1 MSDGSNI
8 RAFMHEVREKADKI
22 TASPHIGADVKGVIK
37 DLIKIGE
44 NFENVLQQSSGQ
56 SADSRVLKKKLD
68 QAKQDMRG
76 NETKLETVKT
86 SIMAIIEELKIV
98 GQESN
103 ALLKRFEAN
112 SPDAI
117 QVTRIKT
124 STQKMAE
131 TVVQLTKL
139 LT

>member
-1 MSDGSNI
+1 MSDVANI
-8 RAFMHEVREKADKI
+8 RAFMHEVREKADQI
-22 TASPHIGADVKGVIK
+22 TSNSHVGADVKSVIK
-37 DLIKIGE
+37 DLIQIGE
-44 NFENVLQQSSGQ
+44 NLETVLQQSTGQ

-76 NETKLETVKT
+76 NEGKLETVKK
-86 SIMAIIEELKIV
+86 SVMAIVEELKIV

-103 ALLKRFEAN
+103 GLLKKFEAG
-112 SPDAI
+112 SPEAG
-117 QVTRIKT
+117 QVSRIKA

-139 LT
+139 LS